1 MKKVVFAVFIFSFF
15 MLFAGQKQDLQFIL
29 GLCSDKNYSLA
40 KTEILKF
47 LQKYPDG
54 QYKQKAIY
62 LLAEVYYNSK
72 EYDKA
77 LQRYEEAE
85 KLLPEYND
93 KIVLGRAKCYYN
105 LGELS
110 KAKVLLDGYS
120 YKDNLEQVYY
130 FLSLIAY
137 NRDDFIQSVIQSKSS
152 LDAKQTGYARV
163 QLILSYLALDK
174 PEQAAEELNGSI
186 QDKEYG
192 QNLLN
197 YLSYLLGKKQHQKI
211 VELKVDESK
220 LTPKVLENYKTILG
234 IANYNLKKYTES
246 LGILQNLENPNAKFY
261 KALVYLAQGENEKA
275 KEIFSVLKNSTNQE
289 IEANSSFYLAKM
301 KSETS
306 PMNAIYDLKNFVQA
320 HPSHEF
326 SGSAFYLI
334 GWNYFKLNKF
344 VKSEFYL
351 KKSLS
356 FQLDKQMS
364 SDAIFLCGESL
375 FAQDKLQESLKF
387 YQDYLDEKS
396 GNKSFADQAYYKI
409 GVANY
414 RLEKSSVAQDKFKAV
429 INLFPNSLKLASSY
443 FYLGEIEFQNKNYKQ
458 AKAYFLQSIG
468 KEKSESTYSRLAAT
482 CYKLGELTESSE
494 YLTKVKNVNLYE
506 KFLLEG
512 DIFFSKQNLN
522 LALES
527 YNKALT
533 AKNADKTEIMVR
545 IASVYYNGQD
555 YEKALQIYQDLYKD
569 SHDVDYL
576 LNIANIYFAKEDY
589 KNAVKFFISY
599 KEKSKSTSPDLLFS
613 IANCYYNEG
622 DYRQSVVYYKS
633 VIYPQSKFLQE
644 ALDGLVWAGSCDS
657 AIAVESELNQLF
669 AKYSDN
675 SFKSDIMM
683 KKINYFQNQQN
694 PTKTVDACKEFLS
707 VKPQDLQVNLILSK
721 NYALLGEYKKAD
733 NVLSV
738 CKTDDPEVILS
749 WAKLKLKQ
757 NDTLGALEKLQK
769 GALSAK
775 NQPIWLEYLRLLSL
789 KVSPIF
795 ESKFAE
801 FSSFAN
807 QVYLQQ
813 AKIYKVDYLIRS
825 KDYPKATVLV
835 NELRGSKYEEI
846 VSKAGYFLGLIY
858 YEQQQYKEAVIEFL
872 KTVYLFPDRQDLALQ
887 ANVKAIYCY
896 YYLKDPSRATIIYD
910 KIKNN
915 LTEKMAKEIAFM
927 LGVTYEKDNI

>member
-1 MKKVVFAVFIFSFF
+1 MKKGVLVIFAFSFF

-29 GLCSDKNYSLA
+29 GLCSDKNYALA

-47 LQKYPDG
+47 LQKYPSS
-54 QYKQKAIY
+54 QYKPKAIY

-72 EYDKA
+72 EYDNA
-77 LQRYEEAE
+77 LQKYEEVE

-93 KIVLGRAKCYYN
+93 KIILGRAKSYYN

-110 KAKVLLDGYS
+110 KAKVILDGYS
-120 YKDNLEQVYY
+120 YKDNLEQVYC

-137 NRDDFIQSVIQSKSS
+137 ERKDFIQSVIQSKNS
-152 LDAKQTGYARV
+152 LNVKPTGYARV

-174 PEQAAEELNGSI
+174 PEQAKEELTASL
-186 QDKEYG
+186 QDREYG

-211 VELKVDESK
+211 VDLEVDESK
-220 LTPKVLENYKTILG
+220 LSPKALENYKTILG
-234 IANYNLKKYTES
+234 IANYNLKKHSEA
-246 LGILQNLENPNAKFY
+246 LEILQSLENPNAKFY
-261 KALVYLAQGENEKA
+261 KALVLLAQGENDKA
-275 KEIFSVLKNSTNQE
+275 KEIFLNLKNSSNQE
-289 IEANSSFYLAKM
+289 IEANSSFYLAKL

-306 PMNAIYDLKNFVQA
+306 PMNAIYDLKNFVQE

-344 VKSEFYL
+344 QKAEFYL

-356 FQLDKQMS
+356 FSLDKQMQA
-364 SDAIFLCGESL
+364 DAIFLCGESL

-387 YQDYLDEKS
+387 YQDYLNDKS
-396 GNKSFADQAYYKI
+396 NKNFADQAYYKM

-414 RLEKSSVAQDKFKAV
+414 RLERNTVAQDRFKSV
-429 INLFPNSLKLASSY
+429 INLFPTSSKLASSY
-443 FYLGEIEFQNKNYKQ
+443 FYLGEIEFQAKNYKQ
-458 AKAYFLQSIG
+458 AKAYFLQSIA

-494 YLTKVKNVNLYE
+494 YLSKVKSVNLYE
-506 KFLLEG
+506 KYLLEG
-512 DIFFSKQNLN
+512 DIHFSKQKLN

-527 YNKALT
+527 YNKALN
-533 AKNADKTEIMVR
+533 AKNANKTEIMIR

-555 YEKALQIYQDLYKD
+555 YDNALQIYQDLYKK
-569 SHDVDYL
+569 SNEVDYL
-576 LNIANIYFAKEDY
+576 LNIANIYFAKEDFS
-589 KNAVKFFISY
+589 NAVKYFILY
-599 KEKSKSTSPDLLFS
+599 KDKSNSSSPDLLFS
-613 IANCYYNEG
+613 IANCYYNKG
-622 DYRQSVVYYKS
+622 DYRQSVVYYKK
-633 VIYPQSKFLQE
+633 VIYPKSKFLQE
-644 ALDGLVWAGSCDS
+644 ALDGLIWAGSCDS
-657 AIAVESELNQLF
+657 AIAVESELNQLL
-669 AKYSDN
+669 AKYPN
-675 SFKSDIMM
+675 KSFKSNVLMQ
-683 KKINYFQNQQN
+683 KINYFQNLGN
-694 PTKTVDACKEFLS
+694 SAKTVEACKEFLA
-707 VKPQDLQVNLILSK
+707 VKPQDLQVNLILAK
-721 NYALLGEYKKAD
+721 NYAVLGEYKKAD

-738 CKTDDPEVILS
+738 CKTDNPEVVLS
-749 WAKLKLKQ
+749 WSKLKLKQ
-757 NDTLGALEKLQK
+757 NDTLGALDKLQK
-769 GALSAK
+769 GALSSK

-789 KVSPIF
+789 RVSPIF

-813 AKIYKVDYLIRS
+813 AKIYKVDYLIKS

-835 NELRGSKYEEI
+835 NELRGSKHEEI

-896 YYLKDPSRATIIYD
+896 YYLKDPSRATTIYD

-915 LTEKMAKEIAFM
+915 LTEKKAKEIAFM